1 MPGHYGSSNG
11 KKKAHAK
18 GLASYGKG
26 KASTRKATDA
36 RNANKVTKIQRDIKM
51 SKQVKKLPRRK

>member
-1 MPGHYGSSNG
+1 MPRHYGSSND

-26 KASTRKATDA
+26 KANTRKATNA
-36 RNANKVTKIQRDIKM
+36 RNANKVTQIQRDMKM
-51 SKQVKKLPRRK
+51 SKQAKKLPRRK

>member
-1 MPGHYGSSNG
+1 MPGHYGSSN

-26 KASTRKATDA
+26 KANTRKAINA
-36 RNANKVTKIQRDIKM
+36 RTAKKVTNMQRDMKM
-51 SKQVKKLPRRK
+51 SKQVKKLPKRK